1 MQNSSFKKPIVWLSV
16 TASFLIWLAPMY
28 GHHSDSVYNQER
40 FVTIKGTVTQFE
52 FVNPHVL
59 IHVSAKDDRGN
70 MVQWVTLG
78 GPPNRMAK
86 GAGWTHSTIKE
97 GEELTITGYPFKDG
111 RPIMLFQMI
120 CRADGQQIPM
130 SETVTAFST
139 RQGKVLSCA
148 GTQKAK

>member
-1 MQNSSFKKPIVWLSV
+1 MQIMPTKRLLAALSV
-16 TASFLIWLAPMY
+16 TISFLIGLNPVF
-28 GHHSDSVYNQER
+28 GHHSDSIYDQEH
-40 FVTIKGTVTQFE
+40 FITVKGTVTQFE

-59 IHVSAKDDRGN
+59 IHVSAKDDKGN

-78 GPPNRMAK
+78 GPPNRMTK

-139 RQGKVLSCA
+139 RQGKVLNCA
-148 GTQKAK
+148 DTQKAK